1 MAAVRSW
8 ERTASGGLR
17 VLASITKCGVLPY
30 RDASGNEW
38 REWRPPE
45 EVFAEDSLASLRGA
59 PVTDLHPATL
69 VTPATWRDVTVGH
82 VGDDVA
88 RDGVYV
94 AASVLVQDASEIA
107 RIEAGERKEVSAGYA
122 CQVEDTPGVT
132 PEGEPY
138 DRVQRRIRYNHAALG
153 PSGWG
158 RAGADVSLRIDAAEM
173 ASLRL
178 PVAVQVMRDSD
189 VVVRMDKDATAGTS
203 SAAQEN
209 LMPQKLKIRGREI
222 VIRADAEDGMTEAQ
236 GAVTELEKKAD
247 ADATELAAV
256 KAGLID
262 MVQKI
267 AALEAK
273 LAASA
278 SADASEPN
286 EAADEA
292 AIPEAVLDAAIEKRA
307 SLIESARKVLGADAD
322 LKGKKPAEIKRS
334 VITKKMPSVK
344 LDSLTADT
352 INGMFD
358 AIVAVAPASSAN
370 VEKRND
376 ALAAANAAAHD
387 ATKNDTNATGKK
399 PLADRLVE
407 KGMKPLSGK
416 VDA

>member
-1 MAAVRSW
+1 M
-8 ERTASGGLR
+8 
-17 VLASITKCGVLPY
+17 LASITKCGVLPY

-69 VTPATWRDVTVGH
+69 VTPSTWRDVTVGH

-88 RDGVYV
+88 RDGIYV

-153 PSGWG
+153 PPGWG
-158 RAGADVSLRIDAAEM
+158 RAGADVSLRID
-173 ASLRL
+173 S
-178 PVAVQVMRDSD
+178 AVE
-189 VVVRMDKDATAGTS
+189 VVRDGAVAARADDNATAGTS
-203 SAAQEN
+203 SAAEETQR
-209 LMPQKLKIRGREI
+209 MKKKTLKVRGREI
-222 VIRADAEDGMTEAQ
+222 EIRVDAEDGMAEAQ

-416 VDA
+416 VGA

>member
-1 MAAVRSW
+1 M
-8 ERTASGGLR
+8 
-17 VLASITKCGVLPY
+17 LASITKSGVLPY
-30 RDASGNEW
+30 RDSSGNEW

-45 EVFAEDSLASLRGA
+45 EVFAEDSLATLRGA
-59 PVTDLHPATL
+59 PVTDLHPSGL
-69 VTPATWRDVTVGH
+69 VTPQTWRDVTVGH
-82 VGDDVA
+82 VGDDVT
-88 RDGVYV
+88 RDGIYV

-107 RIEAGERKEVSAGYA
+107 RVEAGERKEISAGYSCA
-122 CQVEDTPGVT
+122 VEDTPGIT

-158 RAGADVSLRIDAAEM
+158 RAGADVSLRID
-173 ASLRL
+173 S
-178 PVAVQVMRDSD
+178 AVE
-189 VVVRMDKDATAGTS
+189 VVRDGAVAARADDNATAGTS
-203 SAAQEN
+203 SAAEETQR
-209 LMPQKLKIRGREI
+209 MKKKTLKVRGREI
-222 VIRADAEDGMTEAQ
+222 EIRVDAEDGMTEAQ

-247 ADATELAAV
+247 ADANELAAV

-292 AIPEAVLDAAIEKRA
+292 AIPEAVLDAAIEKRTT
-307 SLIESARKVLGADAD
+307 LIESARKVLGADAD
-322 LKGKKPAEIKRS
+322 LKGKRPAEIKRA
-334 VITKKMPSVK
+334 VITKQMPSVK

-376 ALAAANAAAHD
+376 ALAAANAAALE

-399 PLADRLVE
+399 SLADRLIE
-407 KGMKPLSGK
+407 KGQKPLSGK
-416 VDA
+416 VGA